1 MKPLNGQ
8 HAIVT
13 GASRGI
19 GAHVAEALAGA
30 GVHLTLAARSR
41 EELERVADACRGRGV
56 QAQVVAADL
65 TTADG
70 RNALVAAAEAA
81 PFGPP
86 TILVNNAGTELLG
99 PYHRATPSAIEGLIN
114 LNLVSPMLLTRAVL
128 PQMVARRRG
137 HVVNLSS
144 MAGKVGTPFAVT
156 YTATK
161 SALVG
166 ATSALRSEYRGT
178 GVSFSVICPVFVTG
192 AGMFNRLGEDRV
204 KIPRVIGTV
213 SVERV
218 VRGVL
223 KAIEKDKPEVLLGSP
238 TMRPLL
244 ALGQLAPRAHGA
256 IAARVR
262 VTQRFQKFLGDA
274 IGDPEG
280 ELDGMAAKWSG
291 SPDDRD
297 HAAAPTGSATDQ

>member
-1 MKPLNGQ
+1 MNPLIGE

-19 GAHVAEALAGA
+19 GAHVAVALAA
-30 GVHLTLAARSR
+30 RGVHLTLAARSA
-41 EELERVADACRGRGV
+41 EELEQVAEACRAHGV
-56 QAQVVAADL
+56 RAETVACDL
-65 TTADG
+65 TTENG
-70 RNALVAAAEAA
+70 RAAVVAAAEAA
-81 PFGPP
+81 PIAPS
-86 TILVNNAGTELLG
+86 ILVNNAGTELLG
-99 PYHRATPSAIEGLIN
+99 PYHRATPSAIEGLIK

-128 PQMVARRRG
+128 PAMVLRKKG
-137 HVVNLSS
+137 HVVNLAS
-144 MAGKVGTPFAVT
+144 MAGKAGTPFAAT

-161 SALVG
+161 AGLVG
-166 ATSALRSEYRGT
+166 ATSALRAEYRGT

-213 SVERV
+213 SVNRV
-218 VRGVL
+218 VAAVV

-262 VTQRFQKFLGDA
+262 VTERFQKFLGDA
-274 IGDPEG
+274 IGDPAG
-280 ELDGMAAKWSG
+280 ELDGMQAKWSG
-291 SPDDRD
+291 SPNDRD
-297 HAAAPTGSATDQ
+297 HATAPTGGAADQ